1 MHLRTQAQS
10 GEIKSEI
17 TASSSGGSRCSRAQA
32 QSVPISAH
40 QCPSVPISAHQCP
53 SVPISAHQCPSVA
66 ISGKLRWP
74 SPMAQSGAH
83 LRWLS
88 AVGISGH
95 QRSSAAISGH
105 QRSQRPSAAI
115 SGHQRPSAAISGHQR
130 PSAHH
135 PQLMESGHRLV
146 EGAQLRMAPDEA
158 LKDLDL
164 GGGRLGQ
171 PQRRIV
177 AARRL
182 EE

>member
-17 TASSSGGSRCSRAQA
+17 TASSTGGSRCSRAQA
-32 QSVPISAH
+32 Q
-40 QCPSVPISAHQCP
+40 SVPISAHQCP

-115 SGHQRPSAAISGHQR
+115 SGHQRPSA
-130 PSAHH
+130 HH